1 MLKVGVRE
9 FTKNFNKYQNMEM
22 VEIIDKKTDE
32 IKGVF
37 ISPKAAEKVKDLL
50 SKSKKEKIEGIL
62 KFAGTMEVDEKF
74 KDLTKE
80 ELRLEI
86 AKLKNG

>member
-1 MLKVGVRE
+1 
-9 FTKNFNKYQNMEM
+9 MEM

-32 IKGVF
+32 VKGVF
-37 ISPKAAEKVKDLL
+37 ISPKTAEKLQDLL

-74 KDLTKE
+74 KNLTKK